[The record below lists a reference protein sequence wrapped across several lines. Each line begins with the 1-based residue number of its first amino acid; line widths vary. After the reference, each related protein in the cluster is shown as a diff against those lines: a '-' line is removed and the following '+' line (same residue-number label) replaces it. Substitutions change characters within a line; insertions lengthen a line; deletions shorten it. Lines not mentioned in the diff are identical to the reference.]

1 MQIVSLN
8 SFVNGV
14 KITADWCKF
23 TLTANSL
30 DFMVFNMGF
39 ISPEVVR
46 LVFTTLFIVALVQV
60 FLEMRVDVTAQT
72 RLVFKG

>member
-1 MQIVSLN
+1 MN
-8 SFVNGV
+8 SIVNGV
-14 KITADWCKF
+14 TVTRDWYKVI
-23 TLTANSL
+23 LTANSL
-30 DFMVFNMGF
+30 DFMVFDVGF

-46 LVFTTLFIVALVQV
+46 FVFTTLFIVALVQV